1 MLSKTRIKQI
11 RSLEQRKYRRAEE
24 LFVAE
29 GHKLVGE
36 LLSAG
41 HRPVYVCHTTQWRE
55 IQDNPFYST
64 SLPCPTDVVSDDEL
78 RRVSLLQHPQ
88 QVLALFPIPQWP
100 LPTPQQ
106 GTGELMLALDGVQDP
121 GNMGTIC
128 RIADWFGIEN
138 IICSQDTVDIFNP
151 KAIQATMGAI
161 SRVHVHYTDLQE
173 FLHEAS
179 ASDVSVYGTFLDGQN
194 IYQRTLSPNGIIV
207 MGNEGKGISA
217 DIAQTVTDRLFIPSY
232 PAERIT
238 TESLN
243 VAVATAI
250 TCAEFRRRGQADI

>member
-1 MLSKTRIKQI
+1 MLSKARIKQI
-11 RSLEQRKYRRAEE
+11 HSLEQRKYRRAEG

-36 LLSAG
+36 LLVAG
-41 HRPVYVCHTTQWRE
+41 HRPVYICHTPQWIE
-55 IQDNPFYST
+55 MHNNSYLST
-64 SLPCPTDVVSDDEL
+64 SAHCPTDAVSDEEL
-78 RRVSLLQHPQ
+78 RKVSLLQHPQ
-88 QVLALFPIPQWP
+88 QVLALFAIPQWQ
-100 LPTPQQ
+100 LPAPQEGIQ
-106 GTGELMLALDGVQDP
+106 ELMLALDGVQDP
-121 GNMGTIC
+121 GNLGTIC

-161 SRVHVHYTDLQE
+161 SRVHIHYTNLQE
-173 FLHEAS
+173 FLYEAS
-179 ASDVSVYGTFLDGQN
+179 ASNVPVYGTFLDGKN
-194 IYQRTLSPNGIIV
+194 IYERTLSAHGLIV

-217 DIAQTVTDRLFIPSY
+217 DIAQTVTDRLFIPNY
-232 PAERIT
+232 PAERTT

-250 TCAEFRRRGQADI
+250 TCAEFRRRG